1 MLAVPRCRLGE
12 VSQFQIELN
21 CPQRERISRQVI
33 KNLPE
38 KISLFFG
45 GGGGGGGLIREF
57 SKGYPAMEFAGIG
70 DHQDHIGL
78 G

>member
-1 MLAVPRCRLGE
+1 M
-12 VSQFQIELN
+12 
-21 CPQRERISRQVI
+21 
-33 KNLPE
+33 
-38 KISLFFG
+38 
-45 GGGGGGGLIREF
+45 GGGGGLIREF